1 MTWKAYEG
9 PRLSEAGEAVREAFV
24 LAAEEQAEIAAES
37 VRADLHE
44 IEENV
49 LEKDGKLYYA
59 FTEDALVARVKDAV
73 LDAMTP
79 EPGYCLPV

>member
-1 MTWKAYEG
+1 MSWKLCEV
-9 PRLSEAGEAVREAFV
+9 PCLSEAGEGVREAFV
-24 LAAEEQAEIAAES
+24 LAAEKNAEIAAES
-37 VRADLHE
+37 VRADLRE

-59 FTEDALVARVKDAV
+59 FTEDEFAAWVKDAV

>member
-1 MTWKAYEG
+1 MWKLIEPA
-9 PRLSEAGEAVREAFV
+9 RLNEVETATQEAFI
-24 LAAEEQAEIAAES
+24 LAAEKNAEIAAES

-44 IEENV
+44 LEENV

-59 FTEDALVARVKDAV
+59 FTEDEFAAWVKNAV
-73 LDAMTP
+73 LDVMTP